1 MDTKKNEGAAPFPDN
16 QKTNRYLRVRWL
28 LYFRKQGRKAKHDWP
43 SFLHHNL
50 VCDIINQVI
59 KLSWH

>member
-50 VCDIINQVI
+50 VCDI
-59 KLSWH
+59 